1 MIGVTEPRRVA
12 AIAMSQRVAKE
23 LNLSTRLDICSFIS
37 VCTCVC
43 VCVCVCVCM
52 HAHTHICMFVH
63 LCIWCVRVCVH
74 VYIHTVH
81 NCNIYMFCVQT
92 VLACF

>member
-37 VCTCVC
+37 ACVYVCVYVCVYARTHTYMYVCTSVYL
-43 VCVCVCVCM
+43 VCVCM
-52 HAHTHICMFVH
+52 CTFTQYTIYTCFVSK
-63 LCIWCVRVCVH
+63 LC
-74 VYIHTVH
+74 
-81 NCNIYMFCVQT
+81 
-92 VLACF
+92 